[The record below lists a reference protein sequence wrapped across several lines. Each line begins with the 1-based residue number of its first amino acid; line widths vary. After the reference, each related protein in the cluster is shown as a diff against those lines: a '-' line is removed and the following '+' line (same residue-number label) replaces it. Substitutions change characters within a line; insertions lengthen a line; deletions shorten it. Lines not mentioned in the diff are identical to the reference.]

1 MQCQLH
7 VSQPSISVGDRVTAP
22 AGKCGH
28 ASDGAVGLC
37 TAGMAA
43 DPTGSAVLYIG
54 TSHELLS
61 CEIDRRSYPPSPGR
75 WQHRQNGRL
84 YCAHCCAALETRL
97 TLDRVRA
104 DTDVIE

>member
-28 ASDGAVGLC
+28 ASDGAVGLW

-61 CEIDRRSYPPSPGR
+61 CEIDRRSYPPLP
-75 WQHRQNGRL
+75 RQMAAPAERPAVL
-84 YCAHCCAALETRL
+84 RPLLCCTG
-97 TLDRVRA
+97 D
-104 DTDVIE
+104 